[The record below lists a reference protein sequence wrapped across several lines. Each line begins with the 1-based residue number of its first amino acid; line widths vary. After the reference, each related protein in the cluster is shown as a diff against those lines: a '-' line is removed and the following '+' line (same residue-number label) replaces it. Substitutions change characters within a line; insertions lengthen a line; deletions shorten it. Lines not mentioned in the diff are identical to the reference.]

1 MRYTLGAIG
10 VGAALALSCVAGT
23 SGTAR
28 AESAQPHSLYAPSSM
43 VLTIGKGEDA
53 ATAAVQRAVLLRCRP
68 TAGGDH
74 PDAQAAC
81 TELTLAGGNFEA
93 LLASDPNRICPKI
106 WDPVVVTADGVWQG
120 QRVSYSHTYANSC
133 IKAGGTGAVFGF

>member
-10 VGAALALSCVAGT
+10 VGAALALSCAAGT

-28 AESAQPHSLYAPSSM
+28 AESAQPQSLYAPSSM
-43 VLTIGKGEDA
+43 VLTIGKGEDP
-53 ATAAVQRAVLLRCRP
+53 ATATIQRAALLRCSP

-74 PDAQAAC
+74 PDPRTAC
-81 TELTLAGGNFEA
+81 TELALASGNFDA

-120 QRVSYSHTYANSC
+120 QRISYTHTYANSC
-133 IKAGGTGAVFGF
+133 VKGGGTGPVFSF